1 MIYEEEYMR
10 VCPGSTLN
18 SWIIPDGA
26 MLAPGRFMER
36 VKMRVKKPFDR
47 HH

>member
-1 MIYEEEYMR
+1 MIYEMEYMR
-10 VCPGSTLN
+10 VRPGSTLN
-18 SWIIPDGA
+18 SWIVPDGV
-26 MLAPGRFMER
+26 MLSPNRFMER